1 LKKINYVKFSLDLLM
16 AVLFV
21 LFFNKRV
28 LGGQPFHEIAGL
40 VFAVMYFTHI
50 LLNWKWVVN
59 TTRKIFDKKL
69 KWNLRGSYALNL
81 LLLICMTFVIIS
93 GILISKVVFPN
104 IQVTN
109 QMWFHVTHISVSYLT
124 LVLVGVHVGL
134 HWQWVVNV
142 WKKISRVKSTFS
154 WGRYAARALTVL
166 ILVFGVYEMNSN
178 GFVNQLSGITSVFSM
193 SSTQNMQGP
202 DGGDFHGPGGEGFKG
217 GMGPSG
223 QMNGSSSTAQG
234 SAQTNANSAAAQGQA
249 QTNNNSTTQS
259 STQNPQAN
267 ANGAPDF
274 KAGMKGHDGGG
285 GSSNALGVIATYTGM
300 MGVFVIITYYL
311 KKLFGRKKK
320 KGNKLATE

>member
-1 LKKINYVKFSLDLLM
+1 MKKTNYIKFSLDLLM
-16 AVLFV
+16 ALLFV

-59 TTRKIFDKKL
+59 VTRKIFDRKL

-109 QMWFHVTHISVSYLT
+109 QMWFHVTHIAVSYLT

-142 WKKISRVKSTFS
+142 WKKIWRIKSTFLL
-154 WGRYAARALTVL
+154 GRYAAKALTVL
-166 ILVFGVYEMNSN
+166 ILVFGVYEMNSH
-178 GFVNQLSGITSVFSM
+178 GFVNQLSGVTSVFGM
-193 SSTQNMQGP
+193 SSTQNMQGH
-202 DGGDFHGPGGEGFKG
+202 DDGDFHGPDGEGFKG
-217 GMGPSG
+217 GMGP
-223 QMNGSSSTAQG
+223 GSQTNDNS
-234 SAQTNANSAAAQGQA
+234 SAQ
-249 QTNNNSTTQS
+249 STTQ
-259 STQNPQAN
+259 NPPAN

-285 GSSNALGVIATYTGM
+285 SSNALGVIATYTGM
-300 MGVFVIITYYL
+300 MSVFVILTYYL

-320 KGNKLATE
+320 KGNKLAAE